1 MRCGSRLGAVRAGCV
16 ARELRAHM
24 WRQQHVGGQAALVR
38 GSAVQPLRSWIGRKC
53 EAGGRRVCRR
63 LRPGAYEESARE
75 AAVLRGKLHAEA
87 VLVPRLDHPAAQVH
101 QPAGRGTGQGGGHA
115 PPRVQL
121 QSPVLPRKRAELL
134 PRRLGPAPAAGPA
147 TWPPASTLTR
157 QPHGWGCALWAPPPS
172 SRTAPP
178 GCTPGTGRSQPAD
191 RRSQVWK
198 GGLDQKVGRLLWL
211 PLTNAFGRHSQ
222 T

>member
-1 MRCGSRLGAVRAGCV
+1 MRCGSRLGAVPAGCV

-24 WRQQHVGGQAALVR
+24 WRQHHVAGRAALVR
-38 GSAVQPLRSWIGRKC
+38 GSAVQPLRSWIGREC
-53 EAGGRRVCRR
+53 GAGGRRVCRR

-121 QSPVLPRKRAELL
+121 QSPVLPRKRNFYPAA
-134 PRRLGPAPAAGPA
+134 LGPPL
-147 TWPPASTLTR
+147 PP
-157 QPHGWGCALWAPPPS
+157 APPPGRRQAR
-172 SRTAPP
+172 SRDSHTVGVAR
-178 GCTPGTGRSQPAD
+178 CGRRHHPHAQHPRVVLPERDAVNLQTD
-191 RRSQVWK
+191 EVRCGKGAWIRRSE
-198 GGLDQKVGRLLWL
+198 GCIGCR
-211 PLTNAFGRHSQ
+211 
-222 T
+222 